1 MQKIIFA
8 LLFVPAAVAFSTFQV
23 QLHSSIATTTTTT
36 LFANN
41 DQEPGEEKKGGL
53 FSGVSKMFAELDAFM
68 DDASARRLGAGA
80 SFYGKRKSSFY
91 GENDKMKKSSEG
103 YDPTGV

>member
-1 MQKIIFA
+1 M
-8 LLFVPAAVAFSTFQV
+8 AFSTFHV
-23 QLHSSIATTTTTT
+23 QPQSSIATTTTT
-36 LFANN
+36 LLANN
-41 DQEPGEEKKGGL
+41 DQEPAEKKKRGL

-91 GENDKMKKSSEG
+91 GDDDKMKKSSEG
-103 YDPTGV
+103 YDPTGAYVVGFLE